1 MQRRRLMHLV
11 DSQNLLKEEISLASF
26 TAGFKLAW
34 GLSKELEAD
43 GLYSFDEEETERVCR
58 RMEQEEGSKR
68 LPIQRCQY
76 CGCEDIGLGW
86 QHGEALVTFKK
97 HGMLGNRL
105 RYLICRRCGA
115 VLYQYVAEPY
125 KYPPVK

>member
-1 MQRRRLMHLV
+1 MT
-11 DSQNLLKEEISLASF
+11 N
-26 TAGFKLAW
+26 
-34 GLSKELEAD
+34 
-43 GLYSFDEEETERVCR
+43 
-58 RMEQEEGSKR
+58 R

-115 VLYQYVAEPY
+115 L
-125 KYPPVK
+125 PVCGGALQVSSSEIGCAVTTQQMKLNDWR

>member
-1 MQRRRLMHLV
+1 MTNRFPV
-11 DSQNLLKEEISLASF
+11 
-26 TAGFKLAW
+26 
-34 GLSKELEAD
+34 
-43 GLYSFDEEETERVCR
+43 
-58 RMEQEEGSKR
+58 
-68 LPIQRCQY
+68 QRCQY

-105 RYLICRRCGA
+105 RGA

>member
-1 MQRRRLMHLV
+1 MRRR
-11 DSQNLLKEEISLASF
+11 QNASAAEWNRRSDRNDKS
-26 TAGFKLAW
+26 TSHSAG
-34 GLSKELEAD
+34 
-43 GLYSFDEEETERVCR
+43 
-58 RMEQEEGSKR
+58 
-68 LPIQRCQY
+68 QY
-76 CGCEDIGLGW
+76 CGGEDIGLGW